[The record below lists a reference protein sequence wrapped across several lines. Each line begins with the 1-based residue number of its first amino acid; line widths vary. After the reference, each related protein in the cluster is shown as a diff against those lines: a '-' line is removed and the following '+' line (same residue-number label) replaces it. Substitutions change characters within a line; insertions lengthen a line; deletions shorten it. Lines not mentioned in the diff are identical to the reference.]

1 MTQRQSGPKRSS
13 WLIFRRRLIIVRRL
27 MRGPATREQLRETI
41 AHEMCDQAW
50 GKSPESALRHDIQ
63 ALRREFGCIIRYRTA
78 SGYHLEDLG
87 QLYPLDLN
95 DDHLQAIQT
104 LTTVAKT
111 LPPHITDNAD
121 RLLTH
126 LINLLPP
133 DRRTVR
139 TNRSEHMITSR
150 SITDLD
156 RTMLRRIH
164 RAMRY
169 QQLQFHYYTP
179 HTISQESVEYRVAP
193 YRLIIR
199 DTHLYLDADCLWNSY
214 NQEYPKRQIYPIEHI
229 NPHSLQI
236 LPKTVPPVRTPTKS
250 YTLRYELAPEM
261 ARRHD
266 IALHFEG
273 SKIEY
278 RDDDSAVVTARTDNL
293 WWAHQTLLRYRE
305 HCRVLEPPEL
315 ITMFHETLQNWATI
329 YQKQTFV

>member
-1 MTQRQSGPKRSS
+1 MTQRQSGTKRSS
-13 WLIFRRRLIIVRRL
+13 WLIFRRRFIIVRRL
-27 MRGPATREQLRETI
+27 MRGPATRDQLRETI
-41 AHEMCDQAW
+41 AQEMHDQAW
-50 GKSPESALRHDIQ
+50 ANSPESALRHDIR
-63 ALRREFGCIIRYRTA
+63 ALRNEFGCIIRYRTA

-104 LTTVAKT
+104 LTTIAEA

-121 RLLTH
+121 SLLAH

-133 DRRTVR
+133 DRRTIR
-139 TNRSEHMITSR
+139 TNRNDHVITSR
-150 SITDLD
+150 NITITDLD
-156 RTMLRRIH
+156 RAMLRRIR
-164 RAMRY
+164 RAVRH
-169 QQLQFHYYTP
+169 QQLQFHYYT
-179 HTISQESVEYRVAP
+179 TQTTSQESVEYRVAP

-199 DTHLYLDADCLWNSY
+199 DSHLYLDADCLWNNY

-229 NPHSLQI
+229 NPQSLQI

-261 ARRHD
+261 ARRRD
-266 IALHFEG
+266 IAVHFEG

-278 RDDDSAVVTARTDNL
+278 RDDDSAVVTANTDNL

-305 HCRVLEPPEL
+305 HCRVLEPLEL
-315 ITMFHETLQNWATI
+315 IDMFQETLQNWGSV
-329 YQKQTFV
+329 YEDSF